1 MPALAGLGAAAR
13 KIAVTAPNS
22 ATAGHFIRLLR
33 GKSTTATPQ
42 PALEGTQ
49 L

>member
-1 MPALAGLGAAAR
+1 MPALAGLGAASKTA
-13 KIAVTAPNS
+13 ATAPNS
-22 ATAGHFIRLLR
+22 ATAGHFICLLR
-33 GKSTTATPQ
+33 EKSTTATPQ